1 MKLLLTDSGIRNESI
16 RTALVRLVGKPLR
29 ESSALFVPTA
39 MYAFPGGNE
48 YVCQGMH
55 DISQEGWKSL
65 GVLELTAMQSAT
77 EENWLASLE
86 NADVLIVGGGNT
98 GYLSYWMFESGLA
111 ERLPGL
117 LRNTV
122 YVGISAGSLIV
133 TQALRVD
140 QEVLMR
146 TGRYYDDEYEEMAP
160 PDAGSDRT
168 LKLVN
173 FVMRPH
179 VNAPMFPNITFERMA
194 QAAAQ
199 YDVPMYVTDEQT
211 AIEVVDGEV
220 RVISEGEWKVF
231 GAQA

>member
-16 RTALVRLVGKPLR
+16 RDALVRLVGKPLR
-29 ESSALFVPTA
+29 EANALFVPTA
-39 MYAFPGGNE
+39 IYGVPGGNE
-48 YVCQGMH
+48 YAWQGMV
-55 DISQEGWKSL
+55 DLSREGWQSF

-86 NADVLIVGGGNT
+86 NADVLLVGGGNT
-98 GYLSYWMFESGLA
+98 GYLSYWLFESGLA

-122 YVGISAGSLIV
+122 YVGISAGSLV
-133 TQALRVD
+133 MTQALRVD

-146 TGRYYDDEYEEMAP
+146 TGRYYDDEYDEMAP

-168 LKLVN
+168 LKLVD

-179 VNAPMFPNITFERMA
+179 VNSSYFPNITFERM
-194 QAAAQ
+194 QQSAAQ

-220 RVISEGEWKVF
+220 RVISEGVWKVF
-231 GAQA
+231 GTQA